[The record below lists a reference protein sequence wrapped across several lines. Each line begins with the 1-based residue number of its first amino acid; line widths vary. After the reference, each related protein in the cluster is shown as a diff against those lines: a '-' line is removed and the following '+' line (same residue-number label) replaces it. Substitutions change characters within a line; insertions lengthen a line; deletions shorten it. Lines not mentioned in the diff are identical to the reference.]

1 MRRPRTHSARWLA
14 AATAAVAACAFTMAA
29 SADDNQAWLKFSAEC
44 SPFENGLYLSVEERL
59 KFDSVRFLDE
69 ETLML
74 VGYRFSPYFK
84 AAIGHRIVRER
95 RPDERHLLSEQR
107 QTTDLCFAAPEFWM
121 LKFDF
126 RSRFELCDKH
136 NAQAYM
142 RYRERFRLRTS
153 WSVTDFRI
161 SPYVSNEVFLSDRP
175 KSGDSD
181 LFNRNRAEI
190 GLSFRP
196 IPSLDS
202 LSCNLYFMVQH
213 DKDTSTSSWSA
224 TNVYG
229 LDIAFSF

>member
-1 MRRPRTHSARWLA
+1 MRRLRPHSAGLL
-14 AATAAVAACAFTMAA
+14 ATATFAVAGALTLAA

-59 KFDSVRFLDE
+59 KFDSIRFLDE

-95 RPDERHLLSEQR
+95 NPDERHLLSAQR
-107 QTTDLCFAAPEFWM
+107 QTTDLCFTAPEFWT
-121 LKFDF
+121 LKIDF

-142 RYRERFRLRTS
+142 RYRERLRLRTS
-153 WSVTDFRI
+153 WSATDFRI
-161 SPYVSNEVFLSDRP
+161 SPYVSNEVFLSDKP

-196 IPSLDS
+196 IPSMDS

-213 DKDTSTSSWSA
+213 DKDASTSSWRA

-229 LDIAFSF
+229 FDVAFSF